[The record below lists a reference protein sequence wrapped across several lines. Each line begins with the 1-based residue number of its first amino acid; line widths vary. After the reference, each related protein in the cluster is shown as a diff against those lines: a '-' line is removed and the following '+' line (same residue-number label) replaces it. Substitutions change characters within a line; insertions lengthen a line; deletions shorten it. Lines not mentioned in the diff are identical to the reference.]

1 MAAKK
6 ASKSTA
12 ASKGKAA
19 AKVAPAVKPV
29 ATEVVQ
35 APARPLPGLK
45 NMGNTCWLNAV
56 MQALTHCQ
64 FLADA
69 VENSEHHSRCA
80 MDKCVLCNMEA
91 HLRCAR
97 HSTAPFI
104 SPDRIVNT
112 LPLISSTLMRGRQE
126 DAHEFLRTL
135 VCSMQ
140 NALTLEGI
148 QSDDTTTAALA
159 AGTTKE
165 QSQSDDEASQ
175 VSGFSQRKRAVHA
188 KHNKWGKQQQQQRGE
203 GGGSSVRGGK
213 GIGKAVPEEEGGLT
227 DSDPESESVPQ
238 NSSTSSSS
246 SSSATAALS
255 RDRRY
260 PFSLFSG
267 AIQNQVRCG
276 QCKKLSSKQD
286 PIEDLELE
294 ISRSSSLENALV
306 QFCAEE
312 ELAGDNAYHCDRCKT
327 KVAAMRRI
335 QLHKVP
341 PVLTVSFKRFAVNGP
356 YASGQGGRTSARAA
370 AAAAAA
376 AAAVAPVLSPPPQG
390 SSRGGLW
397 GLFSA
402 SKSEGGANN
411 NPAAGGEAAAK
422 SKYDTSNSSSHNGGK
437 MASSRPRGGLQ
448 KIQHYVHY
456 PEYVFCSIPSSF
468 SCV

>member
-1 MAAKK
+1 
-6 ASKSTA
+6 
-12 ASKGKAA
+12 
-19 AKVAPAVKPV
+19 
-29 ATEVVQ
+29 
-35 APARPLPGLK
+35 
-45 NMGNTCWLNAV
+45 
-56 MQALTHCQ
+56 
-64 FLADA
+64 
-69 VENSEHHSRCA
+69 
-80 MDKCVLCNMEA
+80 
-91 HLRCAR
+91 
-97 HSTAPFI
+97 
-104 SPDRIVNT
+104 
-112 LPLISSTLMRGRQE
+112 
-126 DAHEFLRTL
+126 
-135 VCSMQ
+135 MQ

-148 QSDDTTTAALA
+148 QSDETTSAAHA

-188 KHNKWGKQQQQQRGE
+188 KHNKWAKEQQQKGGE
-203 GGGSSVRGGK
+203 GSSSARGGR
-213 GIGKAVPEEEGGLT
+213 GRGRGKVVSEEEEEGGGGLT
-227 DSDPESESVPQ
+227 DSDPEEESVPQ
-238 NSSTSSSS
+238 NSTSSSS
-246 SSSATAALS
+246 STAALS

-260 PFSLFSG
+260 PCSLFAG

-276 QCKKLSSKQD
+276 QCKQLSSKQD

-312 ELAGDNAYHCDRCKT
+312 ELAGENAYHCDRCKT

-370 AAAAAA
+370 AAAAAMA
-376 AAAVAPVLSPPPQG
+376 TAAVAPVLSPPPQG

-402 SKSEGGANN
+402 SKAEGGANN
-411 NPAAGGEAAAK
+411 NPAAGGDAAAK

-437 MASSRPRGGLQ
+437 AAYSRPRGGLQ

-456 PEYVFCSIPSSF
+456 PEYVFCSIVLLFLFLIVMSLSLL
-468 SCV
+468 SIYCSLSALSHTT